1 MATLIVAIHSNA
13 FYGPWFCDWVR
24 PILSIAVPVF
34 FILSSMFYFR
44 KVRKVKNSKDVAHIL
59 GHFLKR
65 LGIFYLFWF
74 IINLPKTLY
83 YQHYFIE
90 GGLTDILRLTKDFFL
105 YGTFAGSWFLS
116 ALALSVTIFT
126 LCFRCKPLRYIAL
139 SLSILLLFYVNLIGM
154 LPDGMK
160 GFYAWWQTN
169 VCQDVRLTVLT
180 GLPWVGIGLCLSSDK
195 FETIV
200 KKLKNNNRGL
210 VVSLLAIGFILAYV
224 LTSYYELKVLNVF
237 LTVFLVIALVLL
249 AGSSKI
255 APSPAL
261 FRMRKISTMVYVL
274 HFLIITI
281 VSNVVRFFSTEAVSL
296 SYYIGNIGNWLAILA
311 ISIAIAEAI
320 LYLSKFKY
328 FRWLKYAM

>member
-13 FYGPWFCDWVR
+13 FDGPWFCDWAR

-44 KVRKVKNSKDVAHIL
+44 KVRKTGNSKDVAHIL

-74 IINLPKTLY
+74 IVNLPKTIY

-90 GGLTDILRLTKDFFL
+90 GGLADIFRLIKDILFTS
-105 YGTFAGSWFLS
+105 TFNGSWFLS

-139 SLSILLLFYVNLIGM
+139 SLSILLLFYVNLIDL
-154 LPDGMK
+154 LPEGMK
-160 GFYAWWQTN
+160 GFYTWWQTN
-169 VCQDVRLTVLT
+169 VRQEVGLTVLT
-180 GLPWVGIGLCLSSDK
+180 GLPWVGIGLCLSSEK
-195 FETIV
+195 FESLV
-200 KKLKNNNRGL
+200 KELKNNNRCL
-210 VVSLLAIGFILAYV
+210 VVSLAVMGLILAYV

-237 LTVFLVIALVLL
+237 LTVFLAIALVLL
-249 AGSSKI
+249 AGSSRI

-274 HFLIITI
+274 HFLILTI
-281 VSNVVRFFSTEAVSL
+281 VSNVVRLFSTEAVSL